1 MPRKV
6 KPVPTGF
13 RTVTPYLVVR
23 NAIDALSF
31 YETAFGA
38 SVVSKHMDETGQVV
52 AHAEMKIGNAI
63 VMICDEVPEW
73 GLLSPAA
80 LGGTPIAM
88 HLYLADLDDAWSRVT
103 ETDAA
108 VLVPMH
114 DTVVGERFGKIVD
127 PFGHVWTLAQRIALP
142 AFDKNVP
149 ESLLTDAANDVPVV
163 EAPVQETVVADVLV
177 EEKINLVEE
186 TVNDEPVAEL
196 PTDEVAA

>member
-1 MPRKV
+1 MPRNV

-23 NAIDALSF
+23 NAENALSF

-38 SVVSKHMDETGQVV
+38 SIISKHMDETDQVV
-52 AHAEMKIGNAI
+52 THAEIKIGNAI

-73 GLLSPAA
+73 GLLSPTA

-103 ETDAA
+103 ETDAT

-149 ESLLTDAANDVPVV
+149 EALLCDAANDAPATGIEANDATDETAVV
-163 EAPVQETVVADVLV
+163 EAPVVDVQD
-177 EEKINLVEE
+177 
-186 TVNDEPVAEL
+186 T
-196 PTDEVAA
+196 EVAA